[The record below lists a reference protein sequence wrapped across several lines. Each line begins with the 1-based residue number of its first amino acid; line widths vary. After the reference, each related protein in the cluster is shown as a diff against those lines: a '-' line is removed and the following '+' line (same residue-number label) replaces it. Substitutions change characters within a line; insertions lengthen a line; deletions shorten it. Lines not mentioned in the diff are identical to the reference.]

1 MELLHEASRYGH
13 LDVLT
18 FLLDEKSSRNVE
30 TKGGKTALDEASL
43 NDHLDIVKFLVDNK
57 ADINGK
63 DKRGETPPD
72 QTNLGIHTDVAKY
85 PRSKGRGGGA
95 RCWCKNP
102 FDDGGPNNSS
112 PIICGEKHIVNA
124 STTHTTTI
132 RTSKS
137 SGTY

>member
-1 MELLHEASRYGH
+1 MLHEASRYGH

-85 PRSKGRGGGA
+85 PRSKGRGGGHDVGA
-95 RCWCKNP
+95 RILLMMVVLTILLRLYVEKN
-102 FDDGGPNNSS
+102 
-112 PIICGEKHIVNA
+112 I
-124 STTHTTTI
+124 
-132 RTSKS
+132 
-137 SGTY
+137 